1 MPFGKSEIKLINKTF
16 FLSLS
21 LSLSLSGHF
30 NQLAMFVLQYDAW
43 SKTFLATIAI

>member
-16 FLSLS
+16 F

>member
-16 FLSLS
+16 FLS